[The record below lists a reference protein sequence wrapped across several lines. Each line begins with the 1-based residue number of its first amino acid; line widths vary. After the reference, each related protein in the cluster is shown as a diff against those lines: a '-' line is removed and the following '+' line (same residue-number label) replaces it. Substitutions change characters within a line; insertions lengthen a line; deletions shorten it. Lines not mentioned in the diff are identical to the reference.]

1 MLSKRSTTSLL
12 GLLFLSSIG
21 SQAQYTN
28 LINSNR
34 PGFSQGAFA
43 VGVNVIQLETGLSMI
58 KEERVP
64 QTPYSVEGIGAE
76 FLVRYGLLWEQ
87 LEVQIEGMYQNDTKT
102 YQSGAGFE
110 TDRANFKSLTAGV
123 KYLIYDPYK
132 NPNYDA
138 INLRSYKANHGFKWK
153 HLIPAVSVLAGIN
166 YDTKDNPYIY
176 NPFATEQVEG
186 ISPLVRI
193 ITQNNFKGGWVLVT
207 NVMMDRIGTDI
218 SDLHYLIT
226 LTHAINT
233 KWVVFAETHGIKS
246 DLHADNLFRFGGAYL
261 WNSNFQIDTYAT
273 LNAKDTPKVFNL
285 GMGVSYR
292 LDFHRDK
299 IPANAEQQ

>member
-1 MLSKRSTTSLL
+1 MLSKGSKTLLL
-12 GLLFLSSIG
+12 GLSLLCSLHSR
-21 SQAQYTN
+21 AQYTN

-43 VGVNVIQLETGLSMI
+43 VGVNVIQLETGLSKI
-58 KEERVP
+58 NEKRVP
-64 QTPYSVEGIGAE
+64 QTPYTIKGIGAE

-87 LEVQIEGMYQNDTKT
+87 LEIQIEGMYQSDTKK

-132 NPNYDA
+132 DPDYDA
-138 INLRSYKANHGFKWK
+138 INLKSYKANHGFKWK

-166 YDTKDNPYIY
+166 YDTKDNPYTY
-176 NPFATEQVEG
+176 NPYVAKQVEG
-186 ISPLVRI
+186 VSPQARI

-218 SDLHYLIT
+218 SDFHYLVT

-233 KWVVFAETHGIKS
+233 KWVVFGETHGIKS
-246 DLHADNLFRFGGAYL
+246 DLYADNLFRLGGAYL

-273 LNAKDTPKVFNL
+273 FNVKDTPKVFNL